1 MSHSNIESLLEDCR
15 SGNPSRQTPAI
26 MKLQEKEAYEAVPT
40 LVDLLTSPEQN
51 IRGLAVTALGW
62 LGDEEIET
70 VGPALVRMLADP
82 EDLVRSDAVDALAT
96 LDYIPAIEPIKSLL
110 RSDSDWVVR
119 ASAAEALG
127 DLAEVGD
134 SEVLAELELALD
146 DPIGP
151 VRSYSAC
158 AIGLLGTQEI
168 LPKLE
173 VYFSSEEYLNT
184 KAEILAARYRLGI
197 RDDLTKLL
205 KLLQSADEHLVGVI
219 LNILRDLAERKVP
232 LTLAL
237 DAPQIRQILTA
248 IAQSCPIHR
257 NYAERVIVQLKEV
270 ELQLTTK

>member
-1 MSHSNIESLLEDCR
+1 MPNIESLLEDCR
-15 SGNPSRQTPAI
+15 SGDPSRQTPAI
-26 MKLQEKEAYEAVPT
+26 MKLQDLEAYEAVPT
-40 LVDLLTSPEQN
+40 LVELLTSPEWN
-51 IRGLAVTALGW
+51 IRGLAVEALGW

-70 VGPALVRMLADP
+70 VGPALVKMLADS
-82 EDLVRSDAVDALAT
+82 EELVRSDAVDALAT
-96 LDYIPAIEPIKSLL
+96 LDYTPAIEPIKSLL

-151 VRSYSAC
+151 VRGYSAC

-173 VYFSSEEYLNT
+173 VYLSSEESLAT
-184 KAEILAARYRLGI
+184 KAEILVARYRLGI

-205 KLLQSADEHLVGVI
+205 KLLEDADEHLTGII

-232 LTLAL
+232 PTLAD
-237 DAPQIRQILTA
+237 DAPQILQILTA
-248 IAQSCPIHR
+248 IAQSVSIHR
-257 NYAERVIVQLKEV
+257 NHAEQVIVQLEAV
-270 ELQLTTK
+270 ELESTTE